1 MKTKHTSTVMRRA
14 ISVIALMVAS
24 LSVFSQQTAQELD
37 LWTVQVN
44 NQIREYEQRLGL
56 NNRSH
61 AIVTGSLHND
71 NNEWVTM
78 DLDANAKYYILG
90 VCDKDCSD
98 LDLKL
103 YSSSTLL
110 DEDIMSDN
118 YPLVSVT
125 PSADGRFRVNVIMVG
140 CTVSPCRYGI
150 AIYKAD

>member
-1 MKTKHTSTVMRRA
+1 MKTKLTSTVMRRA

-44 NQIREYEQRLGL
+44 NQIREYEQQLGL
-56 NNRSH
+56 SNRSH
-61 AIVTGSLHND
+61 TIVTGSLHND

-78 DLDANAKYYILG
+78 DLDADEKYYILG
-90 VCDKDCSD
+90 VCDNDCSD

-125 PSADGRFRVNVIMVG
+125 PNADGQFRVNVIMAG